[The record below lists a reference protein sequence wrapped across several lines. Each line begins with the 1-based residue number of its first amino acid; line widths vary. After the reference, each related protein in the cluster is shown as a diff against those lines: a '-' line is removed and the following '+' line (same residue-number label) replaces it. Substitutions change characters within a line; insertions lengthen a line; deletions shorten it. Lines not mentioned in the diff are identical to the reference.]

1 MAQKKLKSKTRPD
14 ELPIWADLA
23 ELMSFL
29 IARRHGLL
37 TVKQIAETQDEIG
50 AEDPLTEV
58 VIQVKVPNPKAAD
71 GTRFFPIDHYLEFF
85 ESWTTQ
91 KAFIVW
97 LGRALAEMT
106 PKTGVNAKYRKR
118 FERLGVGH
126 PSKLPPRFYLRR
138 RKTQLLAELR
148 VIRALFQNRHNELV
162 TDLGQQRLLNELP
175 TLDPVW
181 LRLLKSGELEPAGI
195 MMGNSNGVVNY
206 LLSLEHGTSEEAI
219 RSKLLR
225 DD

>member
-1 MAQKKLKSKTRPD
+1 MVQKTRKSKTGPD
-14 ELPIWADLA
+14 EHPIWADLA

-37 TVKQIAETQDEIG
+37 AVKQIAETLDEIG

-58 VIQVKVPNPKAAD
+58 VIQVKVPNPKDAD
-71 GTRFFPIDHYLEFF
+71 GKRFFPIDRYLEFF

-106 PKTGVNAKYRKR
+106 PKTGVNAKYRRR
-118 FERLGVGH
+118 FERLDVGH

-138 RKTQLLAELR
+138 RKTLLLAQLR
-148 VIRALFQNRHNELV
+148 VIRALFQNRHDDLL
-162 TDLGQQRLLNELP
+162 TDLGQQKLLREMP
-175 TLDPVW
+175 TLDPIW

-195 MMGNSNGVVNY
+195 TMGNSNGVVNY
-206 LLSLEHGTSEEAI
+206 LLSLEYGTSEEAI

-225 DD
+225 DV

>member
-1 MAQKKLKSKTRPD
+1 MAQKKRKSKSRPD

-37 TVKQIAETQDEIG
+37 TVRQISETLDEIG
-50 AEDPLTEV
+50 AQDPLTEV
-58 VIQVKVPNPKAAD
+58 VIQVKVPNPKSAD
-71 GTRFFPIDHYLEFF
+71 GTRLFPIERYLDFF
-85 ESWTTQ
+85 ESWPTQ

-97 LGRALAEMT
+97 LGKTLAEMT
-106 PKTGVNAKYRKR
+106 PKTGVNAKYRRR
-118 FERLGVGH
+118 FERLAVGH

-138 RKTQLLAELR
+138 RKTRLLPELR
-148 VIRALFQNRHNELV
+148 VIRELVRNRHHDLL
-162 TDLGQQRLLNELP
+162 TDLGQQELSKEMP
-175 TLDPVW
+175 TLDPIW
-181 LRLLKSGELEPAGI
+181 LRLLKSGALEPAGI

-206 LLSLEHGTSEEAI
+206 LLSLEYGTSEEAI

-225 DD
+225 DV